1 MNRFLQQVFLSNTVQ
16 DWLITAGIIL
26 FVLILNK
33 FISRY
38 LAQLVCKLFKRNWKI
53 FDQQKF
59 VELIIHPLSIFL
71 VITISIFV
79 LYRLNFPQELNVI
92 IYKFSL
98 QSIFHGL
105 GKVIQIITFI
115 WLLLRIID
123 FIANALE
130 QRAALTPDQ
139 SDNQLI
145 LFFKDFVKV
154 ILGIIGFL
162 MLLHFA
168 FDYRIGNLLTGLS
181 IVGAAIALSLRESLE
196 NLIASFVIFFD
207 KPFTTGDLVKVQ
219 NITGN
224 VERIGLRSTRIRT
237 DQKTYVTVPNKQMV
251 DSILDNLSLRSQR
264 KNELFLHL
272 SLQTPSH
279 KIDDIITDLKD
290 HLTGIQELESFNVL
304 LSDIN
309 AGAIVLHMDF
319 FTLPIDIKT
328 FNQIK
333 QNFNFYAL
341 QVLEK
346 WDVKIAGAMAPAAP
360 MPDGEIKN
368 PARKQDL

>member
-1 MNRFLQQVFLSNTVQ
+1 MDQFLDKVFLSNTVK

-26 FVLILNK
+26 VVLILNK

-38 LAQLVCKLFKRNWKI
+38 VAQFVCKLFKRNWKTL
-53 FDQQKF
+53 DQHKL
-59 VELIIHPLSIFL
+59 VELIIYPLSVFL
-71 VITISIFV
+71 TVTIAIFV
-79 LYRLNFPQELNVI
+79 LYRLNFPQEINVT
-92 IYKFSL
+92 IYKYSL
-98 QSIFHGL
+98 KTIIHSL
-105 GKVIQIITFI
+105 GIIIQIITFI
-115 WLLLRIID
+115 WMLLRIID
-123 FIANALE
+123 FIASVLE

-145 LFFKDFVKV
+145 IFFKDFVKV

-168 FDYRIGNLLTGLS
+168 FDYRVGNLLTGLS

-272 SLQTPSH
+272 SLQTSSD
-279 KIDDIITDLKD
+279 KVEKVLAALRD
-290 HLTGIQELESFNVL
+290 HLGKITELFSYNVL

-309 AGAIVLHMDF
+309 AGAIVLHIDF
-319 FTLPIDIKT
+319 FTLPIDVNT
-328 FNQIK
+328 FNSLK
-333 QNFNFYAL
+333 QGVNLFAL
-341 QVLEK
+341 QTLEK
-346 WDVKIAGAMAPAAP
+346 EDVKIAGAIAPAP
-360 MPDGEIKN
+360 PPPELK
-368 PARKQDL
+368 